1 MSRNRVPRYLAE
13 LGERIVADGIHA
25 GHGDL
30 LLVAGAARAHSPAA
44 AAALIDPAEPDV
56 ARQRALAV
64 ASAAVLRN
72 TAASRSLRQ
81 ALVDDVASSGRWP
94 VAA

>member
-13 LGERIVADGIHA
+13 LGERIVADGVHA

-30 LLVAGAARAHSPAA
+30 LLVAGAARANSPAA
-44 AAALIDPAEPDV
+44 AAALIDPDEPDV
-56 ARQRALAV
+56 TRQRALAV

-72 TAASRSLRQ
+72 TAASRSLRR
-81 ALVDDVASSGRWP
+81 ALAEDVAPNNRRP

>member
-1 MSRNRVPRYLAE
+1 MSRTRVPLYLAE
-13 LGERIVADGIHA
+13 LGERIVAHGLHA

-44 AAALIDPAEPDV
+44 AAALIDPDEPDV
-56 ARQRALAV
+56 ARQRAL
-64 ASAAVLRN
+64 AVLRN

-81 ALVDDVASSGRWP
+81 ALVDDVAPSGRWP

>member
-1 MSRNRVPRYLAE
+1 MSRNRFPRYLAE

-25 GHGDL
+25 WHGDL
-30 LLVAGAARAHSPAA
+30 LLVAGAARADSPAA
-44 AAALIDPAEPDV
+44 AAVLIDPDEPDV

-72 TAASRSLRQ
+72 TAASRSLRH
-81 ALVDDVASSGRWP
+81 ALVDDGAPSDRWP

>member
-1 MSRNRVPRYLAE
+1 MSRNPLPRYLAE
-13 LGERIVADGIHA
+13 LGERIVADGIHT
-25 GHGDL
+25 GHDDL
-30 LLVAGAARAHSPAA
+30 LLIADAARADSPAA
-44 AAALIDPAEPDV
+44 AAALIDPDEPEV
-56 ARQRALAV
+56 ARQRAVAV

-81 ALVDDVASSGRWP
+81 ALVDDVAPSGRWP

>member
-13 LGERIVADGIHA
+13 LGERIVADGVHA
-25 GHGDL
+25 WHGDL
-30 LLVAGAARAHSPAA
+30 LLVADAARADSPAA
-44 AAALIDPAEPDV
+44 AAALIDADEPDV

-64 ASAAVLRN
+64 ASTAVLRN
-72 TAASRSLRQ
+72 TAASWSLRQ
-81 ALVDDVASSGRWP
+81 ALAEDVHPSDRWP

>member
-1 MSRNRVPRYLAE
+1 MYRNRVPRYLAE
-13 LGERIVADGIHA
+13 LGERIVAHGIHA

-30 LLVAGAARAHSPAA
+30 LLVASAARADSPAA

-64 ASAAVLRN
+64 ASATVLRN
-72 TAASRSLRQ
+72 TAASRSLHQ
-81 ALVDDVASSGRWP
+81 ALVDDVAPSDRWP